1 MSEQVTNTMH
11 DAIIIGAGVCGI
23 YMLHKLL
30 EMGLDAT
37 VVDAAERPGGTW
49 NKNRYPGA
57 RFDSE
62 SYTYG
67 YSFNEEI
74 MQEWDWSEHFAGQP
88 ETLRYLTYVVDKL
101 GLRDHMQFNRRVTA
115 ARYDEVRNCWHLDFS
130 DGRSLSARYLCTAL
144 GLLSVPTKPRY
155 EGVPSFEG
163 ESFHTYDW
171 PEGLDYSNKRVAVIG
186 TGATG
191 VQIISEIAD
200 KVSDLKVFQRRP
212 NWCAPL
218 KNSKIEDQAALKASY
233 SEMLEKMKLTLSGF
247 VHTPKMI
254 ASAEVPLEERV
265 AFWEELYDSPGF
277 GIWLGNYYDILLDED
292 ANRDFSEFIAGKIRQ
307 RVKNPITAEKLIPK
321 DHGFGTRRV
330 PLETRYFE
338 AYNCPNVELI
348 DLGETPIECITPA
361 GIRTSE
367 AEYEFDII
375 VYATGFDAITGAF
388 DHIDFV
394 GRGGEKLR
402 DKWAGDPLTYLGLQ
416 IAGFPNLFALAG
428 PQSASVGSNFPPAIQ
443 SVVEWTTEL
452 IAYLEQNDIASCE
465 PTVAS
470 EQRWQAEVKMGYDK
484 TLLGN
489 AKSWFTGY
497 NSNVDGH
504 DKLRHMVYFNGA
516 PKLREALAN
525 ESDNAYPGFR
535 MEKRS
540 DCSEASSEDVSIGIA

>member
-1 MSEQVTNTMH
+1 MSEKVTNTMH

-23 YMLHKLL
+23 YMLHKLM
-30 EMGLDAT
+30 EMGMDAT

-62 SYTYG
+62 SYTYA

-101 GLRDHMQFNRRVTA
+101 GLRDHMQFNRAVTA
-115 ARYDEVRNCWHLDFS
+115 ARYDENNNCWHVDFA

-144 GLLSVPTKPRY
+144 GLLSAPTKPRY

-233 SEMLEKMKLTLSGF
+233 GEMLEKMKLTLSGF

-254 ASAEVPLEERV
+254 ASAPARALPPDRRPYARSWGRAGPARHRVRSRPRIRFVHPENTRGRASRALRDLRDRTPPCEVACQSLSR
-265 AFWEELYDSPGF
+265 
-277 GIWLGNYYDILLDED
+277 
-292 ANRDFSEFIAGKIRQ
+292 AGASDR
-307 RVKNPITAEKLIPK
+307 
-321 DHGFGTRRV
+321 RRV
-330 PLETRYFE
+330 SGRHCGHERGPPPRARGAGVFARRFE
-338 AYNCPNVELI
+338 L
-348 DLGETPIECITPA
+348 CI
-361 GIRTSE
+361 
-367 AEYEFDII
+367 
-375 VYATGFDAITGAF
+375 
-388 DHIDFV
+388 
-394 GRGGEKLR
+394 LR
-402 DKWAGDPLTYLGLQ
+402 
-416 IAGFPNLFALAG
+416 
-428 PQSASVGSNFPPAIQ
+428 
-443 SVVEWTTEL
+443 
-452 IAYLEQNDIASCE
+452 
-465 PTVAS
+465 
-470 EQRWQAEVKMGYDK
+470 
-484 TLLGN
+484 
-489 AKSWFTGY
+489 
-497 NSNVDGH
+497 
-504 DKLRHMVYFNGA
+504 
-516 PKLREALAN
+516 
-525 ESDNAYPGFR
+525 
-535 MEKRS
+535 
-540 DCSEASSEDVSIGIA
+540 

>member
-1 MSEQVTNTMH
+1 MSDQATTTMH
-11 DAIIIGAGVCGI
+11 DAVIIGAGVCGI

-62 SYTYG
+62 SYTYA

-101 GLRDHMQFNRRVTA
+101 GIRDHMQFNRTVTA
-115 ARYDEVRNCWHLDFS
+115 ARYDEDRCCWHLEFA
-130 DGRSLSARYLCTAL
+130 DGQSLSCRYLCTAI
-144 GLLSVPTKPRY
+144 GLLSAPTKPRY
-155 EGVPSFEG
+155 EGVPCFEG

-200 KVSDLKVFQRRP
+200 KVSELKVFQRRP

-218 KNSKIEDQAALKASY
+218 KNSKIEDQAALKAWY
-233 SEMLEKMKLTLSGF
+233 PEMLEKMGQTLSGF
-247 VHTPKMI
+247 VHSPILVPSKDL
-254 ASAEVPLEERV
+254 PLEEKEAV
-265 AFWEELYDSPGF
+265 WEELYDQPGF

-292 ANRDFSEFIAGKIRQ
+292 ANRDFSDFIARKIRQ
-307 RVKNPITAEKLIPK
+307 RVNDPATAEKLIPK

-338 AYNCPNVELI
+338 AFNNPNVELI
-348 DLGETPIECITPA
+348 DIGETPIERITPT
-361 GIRTSE
+361 GIKTSE
-367 AEYEFDII
+367 ADYEFDII

-402 DKWAGDPLTYLGLQ
+402 DKWEGDPLTYLGLQ
-416 IAGFPNLFALAG
+416 IVGFPNLFSLAG

-443 SVVEWTTEL
+443 SVVDWTTEL
-452 IAYLEQNDIASCE
+452 VGYLEKNKIVSCE
-465 PTVAS
+465 PTLAS
-470 EQRWQAEVKMGYDK
+470 EQAWQADVKMGYDK

-497 NSNVDGH
+497 NSNVDGL
-504 DKLRHMVYFNGA
+504 DRFRHMVYFNGA
-516 PKLREALAN
+516 PKLRESLGN
-525 ESDNAYPGFR
+525 ESENGYPGFR
-535 MEKRS
+535 MRKLQGRVKRTLR
-540 DCSEASSEDVSIGIA
+540 